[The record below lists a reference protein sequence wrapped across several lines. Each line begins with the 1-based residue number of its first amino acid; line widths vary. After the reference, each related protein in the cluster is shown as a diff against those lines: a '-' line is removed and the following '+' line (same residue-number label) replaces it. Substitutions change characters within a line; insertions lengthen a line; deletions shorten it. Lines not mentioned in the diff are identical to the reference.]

1 MPLRFPWMPKT
12 PRNGGLRIGLRLAA
26 GLLSACAVAL
36 PAAADADHTDH
47 ADHELTRTQ
56 ATALVQQRYAARV
69 VRASSTDE
77 GGRHIYVFRLLS
89 QAGKVWEVHIDAR
102 NGAEVR

>member
-1 MPLRFPWMPKT
+1 M
-12 PRNGGLRIGLRLAA
+12 RIGLKLAA
-26 GLLSACAVAL
+26 GLLTAYAVAV
-36 PAAADADHTDH
+36 PANAAGDDHTDRDDH

-56 ATALVQQRYAARV
+56 ATALVRQRYAARV

>member
-1 MPLRFPWMPKT
+1 M
-12 PRNGGLRIGLRLAA
+12 RIGLRLAA
-26 GLLSACAVAL
+26 GLLTAYAAAAAVAL
-36 PAAADADHTDH
+36 PAYAADDNHTDH
-47 ADHELTRTQ
+47 ADRELTRTQ

>member
-1 MPLRFPWMPKT
+1 M
-12 PRNGGLRIGLRLAA
+12 LATCLCS
-26 GLLSACAVAL
+26 GRPS
-36 PAAADADHTDH
+36 PAADSAGA
-47 ADHELTRTQ
+47 ARAEHELTASQ

-102 NGAEVR
+102 SGAEVR

>member
-1 MPLRFPWMPKT
+1 M
-12 PRNGGLRIGLRLAA
+12 RIGLRLAA
-26 GLLSACAVAL
+26 GLLAAYAVAW
-36 PAAADADHTDH
+36 PADAAGEDHS
-47 ADHELTRTQ
+47 DHELTRTQ

>member
-1 MPLRFPWMPKT
+1 MGTVVMQMPGSGSGRAMW
-12 PRNGGLRIGLRLAA
+12 LAA
-26 GLLSACAVAL
+26 LLATFVCAGAPA
-36 PAAADADHTDH
+36 PAADSPGTTRTE
-47 ADHELTRTQ
+47 HELTPSQ

-102 NGAEVR
+102 SGAEVH

>member
-1 MPLRFPWMPKT
+1 MVKQMP
-12 PRNGGLRIGLRLAA
+12 GSGLGRAMWTAALLATGLC
-26 GLLSACAVAL
+26 LSGPS
-36 PAAADADHTDH
+36 PAAESATAPR
-47 ADHELTRTQ
+47 AERELTPSQ
-56 ATALVQQRYAARV
+56 ATALVQQRYGARV

-102 NGAEVR
+102 SGAEVH

>member
-1 MPLRFPWMPKT
+1 MW
-12 PRNGGLRIGLRLAA
+12 G
-26 GLLSACAVAL
+26 VAL
-36 PAAADADHTDH
+36 LATCLCASAPSPATDN
-47 ADHELTRTQ
+47 AGTARTEHELTPSQ

-102 NGAEVR
+102 SGAEVR

>member
-1 MPLRFPWMPKT
+1 MP
-12 PRNGGLRIGLRLAA
+12 GSGLSRAIRVAAVLATCLCTSAPSLAA
-26 GLLSACAVAL
+26 DSVSA
-36 PAAADADHTDH
+36 PRTE
-47 ADHELTRTQ
+47 HELTSSQ

-102 NGAEVR
+102 SGAEVH

>member
-1 MPLRFPWMPKT
+1 MWM
-12 PRNGGLRIGLRLAA
+12 AA
-26 GLLSACAVAL
+26 LLSTCL
-36 PAAADADHTDH
+36 CTSRPSAAADSAGAARTER
-47 ADHELTRTQ
+47 ELTPSQ

-69 VRASSTDE
+69 VRATSTDE

-102 NGAEVR
+102 SGAEVR

>member
-1 MPLRFPWMPKT
+1 MSVAALLAICLWRSVPATESAT
-12 PRNGGLRIGLRLAA
+12 PERAE
-26 GLLSACAVAL
+26 
-36 PAAADADHTDH
+36 
-47 ADHELTRTQ
+47 HELTPSQ

-102 NGAEVR
+102 SGAEVR